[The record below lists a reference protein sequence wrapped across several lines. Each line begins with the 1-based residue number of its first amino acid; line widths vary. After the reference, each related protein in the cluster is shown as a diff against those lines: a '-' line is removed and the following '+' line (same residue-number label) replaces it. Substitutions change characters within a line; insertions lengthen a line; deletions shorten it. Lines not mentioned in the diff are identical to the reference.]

1 MMTIER
7 GILQYLQEL
16 RLMQKKSILT
26 ICAYE
31 TDLQQFAD
39 FLEDKEM
46 RLQEIQS
53 FQIRAWLASLKEES
67 ISNSTI
73 KRKASALQSFF
84 NYCLRH
90 GWIIKN
96 PVKQLLL
103 SKKEKKIPEFIKEED
118 TKNILKLVE
127 FEDSL
132 EGKTEQLILEIL
144 YQTGIRRAELIQ
156 LKEQDIH
163 FERKEIIVWG
173 KGGKERMIPVQEGLL
188 TLIKNYLKIKKENFE
203 NSTIY
208 LLSLKSGK
216 KLYDNYVYR
225 VVKKHLNAITTI
237 QQKSPHLLR
246 HTFASQLLNN
256 GANLEAIKDLLGH
269 SSLAA
274 TQVYTHLNIKK
285 LQEIYKKTHPKS

>member
-1 MMTIER
+1 MTIER
-7 GILQYLQEL
+7 GILQYLQDVQ
-16 RLMQKKSILT
+16 LMQKKSALT
-26 ICAYE
+26 IRAYQ
-31 TDLQQFAD
+31 TDLLQFVD
-39 FLEDKEM
+39 FLEHKEM
-46 RLQEIQS
+46 ELQTIQS

-67 ISNSTI
+67 ISNTSI

-84 NYCLRH
+84 KYCLRH
-90 GWIIKN
+90 GWIVKN
-96 PVKQLLL
+96 PMGQLLL

-118 TKNILKLVE
+118 TKNILEIIE
-127 FEDSL
+127 FDDSF

-144 YQTGIRRAELIQ
+144 YQTGIRRAELIH

-163 FERKEIIVWG
+163 LERKEMIVWG
-173 KGGKERMIPVQEGLL
+173 KGGKERMIPIQNGLL
-188 TLIKNYLKIKKENFE
+188 TLIKNYLKIKQENFE

-216 KLYDNYVYR
+216 KLYENYVYR
-225 VVKKHLNAITTI
+225 VVKKHINAITTI
-237 QQKSPHLLR
+237 HQKSPHLLR

>member
-1 MMTIER
+1 MTIER
-7 GILQYLQEL
+7 GILQYLQDVQ
-16 RLMQKKSILT
+16 LMQKKSALT
-26 ICAYE
+26 IRAYQ
-31 TDLQQFAD
+31 TDLLQFVD
-39 FLEDKEM
+39 FLADKEM
-46 RLQEIQS
+46 ELQTIQS

-67 ISNSTI
+67 ISNTSI

-84 NYCLRH
+84 KYCLRH
-90 GWIIKN
+90 GWIAKN
-96 PVKQLLL
+96 PMGQLLL

-118 TKNILKLVE
+118 TKNILEIIE
-127 FEDSL
+127 FDDSF

-144 YQTGIRRAELIQ
+144 YQTGIRRAELIH

-163 FERKEIIVWG
+163 FERKEMIVWG
-173 KGGKERMIPVQEGLL
+173 KGGKERMIPIQNGLL
-188 TLIKNYLKIKKENFE
+188 ALIKNYLKIKQENFE

-216 KLYDNYVYR
+216 KLYENYVYR